1 MSYLKLNGVNF
12 DVKVA
17 ISAYERHFDVLDGEG
32 TGRVKTGGM
41 VRDIIGTYIGHNI
54 TVFRR
59 GDNHQGLD
67 ELWDYLIAHSTDK
80 RGVLL
85 EAADGQ
91 STITYRAYYTSGS
104 QPIEKVE
111 KGVNYWG
118 EMTINFIPMEPQKR
132 A

>member
-1 MSYLKLNGVNF
+1 MSYLKLNGTAF

-17 ISAYERHFDVLDGEG
+17 IGEYERHFDVLDGEG

-54 TVFRR
+54 KVFRR
-59 GDNHQGLD
+59 GDNYQGLD
-67 ELWDYLIAHSTDK
+67 ELWDFLVAHSTDK
-80 RGVLL
+80 QGVLL

-91 STITYRAYYTSGS
+91 SVISYRAYYTSAS

-118 EMTINFIPMEPQKR
+118 ELSISFTPMEPQKR